1 MASRRVDRGVV
12 QSLDRALSILDVL
25 SLNDGPGLGLG
36 EISARAHLPKSTVH
50 RLLATLDLRGFV
62 IRDPTTGSY
71 RLGLKGMRHAGSGPE
86 IRAVL
91 SDLAVSSGE
100 TANLGVLTG
109 ADVVYVDRVESPQA
123 LRWELGVGSRVPAHC
138 SGMGKA
144 ILAFLDR
151 DLVRRLLP
159 AKLRAHTGRTF
170 TDRDALLAELGAIR
184 TRGFAFD
191 DEEFMDGVRCV
202 AVPVWGGHDDV
213 AGAVSLAGPAFR
225 LTTEVA
231 ATQVRPLQH
240 AALRIARIMTS
251 GGSYPQAVR
260 EAR

>member
-1 MASRRVDRGVV
+1 MASDRGVV

-25 SLNDGPGLGLG
+25 SLNAGPGLGLR
-36 EISARAHLPKSTVH
+36 EIAARVELPKSTVH

-62 IRDPTTGSY
+62 IRDPASGSY
-71 RLGLKGMRHAGSGPE
+71 RLGLKGIRHAGSGPE

-91 SDLAVSSGE
+91 SHLALSSGE
-100 TANLGVLTG
+100 TANLGALTG
-109 ADVVYVDRVESPQA
+109 TDVIYVDRVESPQA
-123 LRWELGVGSRVPAHC
+123 LRWELGVGSRVPAHA

-159 AKLRAHTGRTF
+159 SKLRAHTARSI
-170 TDRDALLAELGAIR
+170 TDRDALMAELAAIR
-184 TRGFAFD
+184 RRGYAFD

-202 AVPVWGGHDDV
+202 AVPVRGGHDDV

-231 ATQVRPLQH
+231 ATQIRPLQD
-240 AALRIARIMTS
+240 AALRIARIMAS
-251 GGSYPQAVR
+251 GGSYPQAMR